1 MLSKS
6 LKEIKKSMLQLITKP
21 TNASVCIELLWNKG
35 FFKEGRAL
43 NEVSDEITS
52 QFDNNFG
59 SVEISKALGKASFL
73 RCTGKRGSYRYIQRT
88 SPVNKK
94 IQSIEENL
102 FSEELLK
109 KLGKSFE
116 TEIDDL
122 RLNFNHSGTCTAF
135 LLRKILEKL
144 IFKTFAKNSLSQKLE
159 DTSGR
164 GIGLEAMVN
173 IACAEKIAGVPFLI
187 PRTGEKIKGIKFLGD
202 VSAHNPLTNVDMETI
217 IPQMPY
223 IITAYKEL
231 AEKL

>member
-1 MLSKS
+1 MSPS
-6 LKEIKKSMLQLITKP
+6 IRKKI
-21 TNASVCIELLWNKG
+21 NAFICIDLLWNKG
-35 FFKEGRAL
+35 FFKDGRTL
-43 NEVSDEITS
+43 NEVSGEITS
-52 QFDNNFG
+52 QFGNNF
-59 SVEISKALGKASFL
+59 SPVEISKALGKASFL
-73 RCTGKRGSYRYIQRT
+73 RCTGKRGSFRYIQRT
-88 SPVNKK
+88 NPVNKK
-94 IQSIEENL
+94 IETIEENL

-109 KLGKSFE
+109 KLGNSFE
-116 TEIDDL
+116 TEINDL

-144 IFKTFAKNSLSQKLE
+144 IFKTFAKNNLSQKLE
-159 DTSGR
+159 DQSGR

-173 IACAEKIAGVPFLI
+173 IARSEKIAGVPFLI
-187 PRTGEKIKGIKFLGD
+187 PKTGEKIKGIKFLGD